1 MQHNSTKDSGSGKGA
16 KVFFRE
22 AIVRALAEE
31 MARDRRVFLMGQD
44 IAEFGGPYKET
55 AGLFERF
62 GAARVRNMP
71 VAEAATVG
79 LAVGS
84 AAADMR
90 PVAFI
95 TYMDFLMLALD
106 PLVNYAA
113 KLHYKTGGRIRRRA
127 AGGEDDCRSKGAG
140 SRAFAMPGIVAR

>member
-1 MQHNSTKDSGSGKGA
+1 MAHNSTEDSGSSKGT

-22 AIVRALAEE
+22 AIVRTLAEE
-31 MARDRRVFLMGQD
+31 MARDDRVFLMGQD

-62 GAARVRNMP
+62 GAARVDNLP

-79 LAVGS
+79 LAVG
-84 AAADMR
+84 AAAAGMR
-90 PVAFI
+90 PVACI
-95 TYMDFLMLALD
+95 TYMDFLLLALD

-113 KLHYKTGGRIRRRA
+113 KMSYKTGGQLRHPW
-127 AGGEDDCRSKGAG
+127 
-140 SRAFAMPGIVAR
+140 F